1 MALVP
6 DNRKKGEGIKPEVQ
20 SYEIN
25 GRIFD
30 KQTSTFI
37 EGVEISL
44 LGGDSNSV
52 KTDNQGKFKIK
63 VNLPTYPEN
72 GNVVDTQSQLIINK
86 SGYTPTFVPIITL
99 SKKVKTTLSNT
110 GLVNIEKSIENEINS
125 IKASIQDKTSD
136 IKRILG
142 TSFGQIK
149 QKAMMKIVNIII
161 TKLIPLILGLL
172 AVFGISKLSQ
182 INQKQCPGTDE
193 LKGAVKKRN
202 SIVKQLNNIFA
213 QIAANTALIA
223 VIKVLQTQF
232 ELVVTSTL
240 TIPFP
245 TPPIV
250 NEIIDKAQEQVKE
263 LKKSDKQVLIALV
276 YLIAALAFVT
286 NLLKGVDEL
295 IQECA
300 EDELDQTELD
310 QELLNLIKEQST
322 QNTGYNNIEVN
333 GFTLSVQ
340 VDDQEIGSLKKRFA
354 VAKDA
359 GGVIVLKGEKS
370 LASSDQILIDELA
383 YYIRVNDLKAV

>member
-1 MALVP
+1 MALIP
-6 DNRKKGEGIKPEVQ
+6 DNRDKEKGIKPEVK

-25 GRIFD
+25 GRVYD

-37 EGVEISL
+37 EGAEISL
-44 LGGDSNSV
+44 SGGDGTSV

-63 VNLPTYPEN
+63 ANLLTYLETGDVVN
-72 GNVVDTQSQLIINK
+72 TQSQLIINK
-86 SGYTPTFVPIITL
+86 SGYAPTFVSIITL

-110 GLVNIEKSIENEINS
+110 GLLNIEKSIESEINS
-125 IKASIQDKTSD
+125 IKSSIQDKISD

-149 QKAMMKIVNIII
+149 QKSMMKIVNIII

-182 INQKQCPGTDE
+182 KNQKQCPGNND
-193 LKGAVKKRN
+193 LKEVVKKRN

-223 VIKVLQTQF
+223 VIKYLQTQF
-232 ELVVTSTL
+232 EIVVTSTL

-250 NEIIDKAQEQVKE
+250 NEIIDKAQEQVEE

-300 EDELDQTELD
+300 EGELDQTELD

-340 VDDQEIGSLKKRFA
+340 VDDQEIGSLKRKFA
-354 VAKDA
+354 VAKNA